1 MHAMFE
7 ALIVLGCWEQMAE
20 INFQSECKF
29 LLQIGKASLGQIWD
43 EVNVT

>member
-7 ALIVLGCWEQMAE
+7 ALVVLGCWEQMAE

-29 LLQIGKASLGQIWD
+29 LLQIGEASLGQIWD